1 MCGRR
6 PVALPRYSAELECRQ
21 ERPRWRGPTSKWTR
35 RAAGR
40 SLLATFA
47 FASQTPGA
55 CVRRPRAA
63 TIRTIPH
70 SSSKFLRGHRR
81 KGFFVDIQG
90 MPCIMSAAFGRLPP
104 HNLQYQLEDG
114 RLTGG
119 RGRNAPAFFSGVD
132 GRGLAFVHPC
142 TRSPSP
148 SMAMGSLSCIP
159 ALARPRGSRCP
170 LRGHP
175 LGALRAPAGQGL
187 PPFAH
192 LRCATH
198 SWLWDRGV
206 VKQREIPYCND
217 QYEHA
222 GQASRTGK
230 RSTPG

>member
-1 MCGRR
+1 MRVFRQERNRRSHGWRGPTSTWMCGRR

-21 ERPRWRGPTSKWTR
+21 ERPRWRGPTSTWTR

-63 TIRTIPH
+63 NIRTIPH

-142 TRSPSP
+142 TRSPSRLSLSATRPP
-148 SMAMGSLSCIP
+148 SRRAARACRARAAALRTPSVCYAFMAMGS
-159 ALARPRGSRCP
+159 RRC
-170 LRGHP
+170 
-175 LGALRAPAGQGL
+175 Q
-187 PPFAH
+187 
-192 LRCATH
+192 ATRN
-198 SWLWDRGV
+198 SLL
-206 VKQREIPYCND
+206 
-217 QYEHA
+217 
-222 GQASRTGK
+222 
-230 RSTPG
+230 